1 MTFLIIQRLNLNRY
15 TIDFDRRVKKD
26 FQSINANDVKRI
38 KSAIAKLSN
47 NPRPDGCTKLKGN
60 Q

>member
-1 MTFLIIQRLNLNRY
+1 MNRY
-15 TIDFDRRVKKD
+15 TIDFDRQVKKD

-38 KSAIAKLSN
+38 KSAIAELSN
-47 NPRPDGCTKLKGN
+47 NIRPDGCTKLKGN